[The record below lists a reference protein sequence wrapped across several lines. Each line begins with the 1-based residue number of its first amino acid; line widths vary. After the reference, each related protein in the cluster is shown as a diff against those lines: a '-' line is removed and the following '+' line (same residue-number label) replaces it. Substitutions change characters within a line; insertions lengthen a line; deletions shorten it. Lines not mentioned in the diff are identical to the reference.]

1 MANIRVT
8 PTDYTDS
15 AVLWLDAAAALLCQL
30 GNATEADTGTPV
42 QRAAAVYQ
50 VQQFLQQA
58 SRVLLRDTLE
68 ERDGDTFLWHR
79 TRHNLDRIS
88 ASLEMFRLGL
98 VGDCDLS
105 ADRITRAAFYGLML
119 STEQARDVI
128 NATVAGE
135 D

>member
-30 GNATEADTGTPV
+30 GNAVELDLGT
-42 QRAAAVYQ
+42 QEQHAAVVYQ

-58 SRVLLRDTLE
+58 CCELHHDEHAHSLPIWQDI
-68 ERDGDTFLWHR
+68 
-79 TRHNLDRIS
+79 RHNLDRIS